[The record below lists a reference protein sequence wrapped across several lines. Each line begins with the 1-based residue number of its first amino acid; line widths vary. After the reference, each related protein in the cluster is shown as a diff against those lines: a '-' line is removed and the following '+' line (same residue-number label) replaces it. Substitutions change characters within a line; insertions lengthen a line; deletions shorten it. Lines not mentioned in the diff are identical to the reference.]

1 MKDLK
6 LWGIF
11 ISLIIVVQA
20 LGFFVFSGIAWCL
33 FHAGIL
39 SPDHPPMGWFPF
51 LTNTCSSALISL
63 YLTDTVGNGAT
74 DVALKYGQEYLA
86 IMMVGLIP
94 GPGPCFRAGIC
105 RKF

>member
-33 FHAGIL
+33 FRAGIL

-63 YLTDTVGNGAT
+63 CITTVISHHFFRPIQNLRYL
-74 DVALKYGQEYLA
+74 QEIL
-86 IMMVGLIP
+86 MCG
-94 GPGPCFRAGIC
+94 
-105 RKF
+105 

>member
-51 LTNTCSSALISL
+51 LTNTCSSALISPHSPFKIISIAFSCEKDFL
-63 YLTDTVGNGAT
+63 
-74 DVALKYGQEYLA
+74 
-86 IMMVGLIP
+86 
-94 GPGPCFRAGIC
+94 
-105 RKF
+105 

>member
-51 LTNTCSSALISL
+51 LTNTCSSVHFFDLASMM
-63 YLTDTVGNGAT
+63 YQGA
-74 DVALKYGQEYLA
+74 D
-86 IMMVGLIP
+86 
-94 GPGPCFRAGIC
+94 GILVS
-105 RKF
+105 FI

>member
-39 SPDHPPMGWFPF
+39 SPDHPPMGWFPYVH
-51 LTNTCSSALISL
+51 I
-63 YLTDTVGNGAT
+63 YH
-74 DVALKYGQEYLA
+74 
-86 IMMVGLIP
+86 
-94 GPGPCFRAGIC
+94 
-105 RKF
+105 

>member
-20 LGFFVFSGIAWCL
+20 LGIFRIFRHCLVFIPRRHIKSG
-33 FHAGIL
+33 
-39 SPDHPPMGWFPF
+39 SSPMGWFPF

-63 YLTDTVGNGAT
+63 CITTV
-74 DVALKYGQEYLA
+74 
-86 IMMVGLIP
+86 ISHHF
-94 GPGPCFRAGIC
+94 FRPIQDLSML
-105 RKF
+105 

>member
-39 SPDHPPMGWFPF
+39 NYMR
-51 LTNTCSSALISL
+51 
-63 YLTDTVGNGAT
+63 
-74 DVALKYGQEYLA
+74 
-86 IMMVGLIP
+86 
-94 GPGPCFRAGIC
+94 PCW
-105 RKF
+105 

>member
-20 LGFFVFSGIAWCL
+20 LGFFVFSGIARHIKPGSSPYGLVSFSHQHLQFRTDLPVHYHSHLPPL
-33 FHAGIL
+33 F
-39 SPDHPPMGWFPF
+39 PP
-51 LTNTCSSALISL
+51 
-63 YLTDTVGNGAT
+63 Y
-74 DVALKYGQEYLA
+74 
-86 IMMVGLIP
+86 P
-94 GPGPCFRAGIC
+94 GPGPCFRTGIC